1 MISLGPI
8 FLIIGTLLTILAAA
22 MLLPAGIDYYVGN
35 PDWVNFLVSAFFTG
49 FIGGILIFTNQGKA
63 ATITLKQTF
72 ILTTL
77 AWIVVVVFAALPLSL
92 ADIDLTYTD
101 AFFEAMSGVTT
112 TGSTVIVGL
121 DQAPPGI
128 LLWRALLQ
136 GLGGMGIIVFAIA
149 ILPMLKIGGMQ
160 LFRAESSDRS
170 ENVLPRARQLST
182 GISVVYILLT
192 LLCSFALWLAGM
204 DWFDAIC
211 HAMPIISTGGFAN
224 YDASIG
230 HFNSISIEMIASVF
244 MILGA
249 LPFALYIQMVRGKP
263 LAPFQDSQVR
273 WFLAIVCFSI
283 VVLAL
288 WTHLTQHMSFGLAL
302 RHTSFNIIS
311 IITTTGLV
319 STDYNQWGSFAV
331 LYFFF
336 FTVMGGCTGSTSG
349 GIKVFRHQVL
359 FETAKVQIMRLIQPH
374 GVFRPFFNGKPI
386 EETTISSVL
395 SFFILF
401 AFIFLVF
408 SLLLGFTGLDFI
420 TSMSGVAQA
429 MANTGPGLGNIIGPA
444 GNFSSLSDAAK
455 WILSA
460 AMLVGRLE
468 LFTVLVLFSP
478 YFWKS

>member
-1 MISLGPI
+1 MTNFGPI
-8 FLIIGTLLTILAAA
+8 FLIIGTLLAVLAAA
-22 MLLPAGIDYYVGN
+22 MLLPAWIDYYVGN
-35 PDWVNFLVSAFFTG
+35 SDWVNFLISAFFTG
-49 FIGGILIFTNQGKA
+49 FVGGALILTNQGKA

-77 AWIVVVVFAALPLSL
+77 SWIVVVVFAALPMSL
-92 ADIDLTYTD
+92 ADIGLSYTD

-112 TGSTVIVGL
+112 TGATVIVGL

-136 GLGGMGIIVFAIA
+136 GLGGMGIIVFALA

-170 ENVLPRARQLST
+170 ENVLPRAKQLAAALS
-182 GISVVYILLT
+182 GVYILLT
-192 LLCSFALWLAGM
+192 AACTFCLWLAGM

-211 HAMPIISTGGFAN
+211 HAPAAVSTAGLSTH
-224 YDASIG
+224 DASIG
-230 HFNSISIEMIASVF
+230 YYNSIPIEVVTSLF
-244 MILGA
+244 MLLGG
-249 LPFALYIQMVRGKP
+249 LPFAIYIQAMRGRP
-263 LAPFQDSQVR
+263 LALWRDTQVR
-273 WFLAIVCFSI
+273 WFLGIVCFSI
-283 VVLAL
+283 ATLTL
-288 WTHLTQHMSFGLAL
+288 WVHFTQHMPLGTAL

-311 IITTTGLV
+311 IITTTGFT
-319 STDYNQWGSFAV
+319 STDYGQWGGFV
-331 LYFFF
+331 MMYFFF
-336 FTVMGGCTGSTSG
+336 FTVMGGCTGSTAG

-374 GVFRPFFNGKPI
+374 GVFRPVYNGKPI

-408 SLLLGFTGLDFI
+408 SLLLGLTGLDFI

-429 MANTGPGLGNIIGPA
+429 MANTGPGLGDIIGPA
-444 GNFSSLSDAAK
+444 GNYSSLSDAAK

-460 AMLVGRLE
+460 AMLIGRLE
-468 LFTVLVLFSP
+468 IFTVLVLFSP
-478 YFWKS
+478 HFWRQ